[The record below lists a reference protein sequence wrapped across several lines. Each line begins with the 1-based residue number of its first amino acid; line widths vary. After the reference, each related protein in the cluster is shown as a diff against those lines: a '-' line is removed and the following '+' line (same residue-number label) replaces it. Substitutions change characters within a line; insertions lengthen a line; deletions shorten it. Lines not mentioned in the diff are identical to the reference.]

1 MALEF
6 LYRGLTYRTP
16 SGELCCD
23 IGKHFFDRKKW
34 EQAVF
39 WYRNAL
45 QVSENAKTGGF
56 VEKQCYGYIPC
67 IQLSVCW
74 YYLDD
79 IEKAFNNLNGGNNV
93 GSGGGQSAPPVEDN
107 QDKQNAEEDLVED
120 TGDTTVINTDDNTQR
135 EVLYSVDEVIET
147 PTESGE

>member
-56 VEKQCYGYIPC
+56 VEKECYGYIPC

-74 YYLDD
+74 YYLGD
-79 IEKAFNNLNGGNNV
+79 IEKAFQYHCQAGTYKTLRERI
-93 GSGGGQSAPPVEDN
+93 SEKSAVFYLS
-107 QDKQNAEEDLVED
+107 Q
-120 TGDTTVINTDDNTQR
+120 TVNTDYRCTSDYCC
-135 EVLYSVDEVIET
+135 LK
-147 PTESGE
+147 